1 VTTIPKLW
9 TFFSKGADPNLQGEG
24 FPINKALN
32 RSEFLTK
39 LLAARCDPNV
49 PFKDGWGTAFSA
61 LTTAIRDNRLDIL
74 KLLLSRGTNV
84 NVPGQGLPIVNAA
97 SCNDSERLRMVLDAG
112 ADVNLKFEG
121 YTALMKACEENKMD
135 NVKLLLKA
143 GADMDAMDDKGNTAT
158 DLAANKGHDEIVMLL
173 LDGGVE

>member
-1 VTTIPKLW
+1 
-9 TFFSKGADPNLQGEG
+9 
-24 FPINKALN
+24 
-32 RSEFLTK
+32 
-39 LLAARCDPNV
+39 
-49 PFKDGWGTAFSA
+49 
-61 LTTAIRDNRLDIL
+61 
-74 KLLLSRGTNV
+74 
-84 NVPGQGLPIVNAA
+84 
-97 SCNDSERLRMVLDAG
+97 MVLDAG

-143 GADMDAMDDKGNTAT
+143 GADMDAVDDKGNTAM